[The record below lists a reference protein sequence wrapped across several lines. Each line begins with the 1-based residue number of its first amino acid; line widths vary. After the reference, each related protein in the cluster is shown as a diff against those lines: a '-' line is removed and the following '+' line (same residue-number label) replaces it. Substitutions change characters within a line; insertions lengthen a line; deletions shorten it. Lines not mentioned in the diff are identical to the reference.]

1 MANNSISLVNLDF
14 DTLKSQLKTYLKGQA
29 QFSDYD
35 FDGSNMSVLLDIM
48 TYNTHLNAFY
58 LNMVAAEMFLD
69 SAQLRN
75 SVISISKALNY
86 TPRSAKST
94 KAVINAVFPQSGLQ
108 QFTIP
113 KNTRFTGRN
122 SNGTFVFLTTSSTVL
137 NPSGGSFTAANLEI
151 YEGTLVTDAFTVDY
165 SVEGQRFIL
174 TNESIDTDSIEV
186 TVTEDNGATPISYSK
201 STSLIGMQP
210 NTASYFLQ
218 ATENTRYEL
227 SFGDG
232 VFGRKPKDSST
243 VIATYRITAGPRGND
258 CTDFKLNDN
267 LGAFN
272 GHGSSIIPT
281 ITVVQSGYGGADA
294 ETLEE
299 IKYRAPKAYQTQD
312 RAVTVNDFSVLI
324 TQEFQNIKAVNV
336 YGGEMVVGAPR
347 FGSVYIVP
355 VTFTGEMLSQFEKR
369 DIEDFIRSRTIIGVN
384 PVVTDPDY
392 IFVDVNTVARFNPD
406 QTTLSANDI
415 AALIKAA
422 IVNYNTTQLISFDS
436 RLNLSRLE
444 EAINDADPSIESN
457 NTELT
462 IKKSV
467 AVELN
472 RPVLPFADLMNPIVP
487 GSVISSDFI
496 SNGRVNRYVDYNPE
510 NNTLAVEIVDGKS
523 VIVNTTNKLFLKDL
537 TDPSAITYTEAGSVD
552 YDTGRITMN
561 LIEIND
567 FRGSPGLELMAKP
580 ANSDIMADLNN
591 IIAINISTGISVEV
605 RKT

>member
-14 DTLKSQLKTYLKGQA
+14 DTLKLQLKTYLKGQA

-58 LNMVAAEMFLD
+58 LNMVASEMFLD

-75 SVISISKALNY
+75 SVISISKSLNY
-86 TPRSAKST
+86 TPRSAKSA
-94 KAVINAVFPQSGLQ
+94 KAIINAVFPQSGLQ

-113 KNTRFTGRN
+113 RNTRFTGRN
-122 SNGTFVFLTTSSTVL
+122 SNGTFIFLTSSTTVL
-137 NPSGGSFTAANLEI
+137 NPSNGVFTAANLEI
-151 YEGTLVTDAFTVDY
+151 YEGSLVSDTFVVDY

-174 TNESIDTDSIEV
+174 TNENVDTDSIEV
-186 TVTEDNGATPISYSK
+186 TVIEDDGATSLSYSK
-201 STSLIGMQP
+201 STSLMGMQS
-210 NTASYFLQ
+210 NTTSYFLQ

-243 VIATYRITAGPRGND
+243 VIVSYRVTVGPRGND
-258 CTDFKLNDN
+258 STSFKLNDN

-272 GHGSSIIPT
+272 GYGSSIIPT
-281 ITVVQSGYGGADA
+281 ITVVQSGYGGAEA
-294 ETLEE
+294 ESLEE

-312 RAVTVNDFSVLI
+312 RAVTINDFSNLI
-324 TQEFQNIKAVNV
+324 TQEFQNIKGVNV
-336 YGGEMVVGAPR
+336 YGGEKIAGAPR
-347 FGSVYIVP
+347 YGSVYIVP

-369 DIEDFIRSRTIIGVN
+369 DIEDFIRSRTIIGIN

-392 IFVDVNTVARFNPD
+392 INVDVATVARYNPD

-422 IVNYNTTQLISFDS
+422 IVNYNTNQLISFDS
-436 RLNLSRLE
+436 RLSMSRLE
-444 EAINDADPSIESN
+444 GVINDADPSITSN

-462 IKKSV
+462 LRKTV

-472 RPVLPFADLMNPIVP
+472 RPVLPFIDLQNQIVP
-487 GSVISSDFI
+487 GTVMSRDFI
-496 SNGRVNRYVDYNPE
+496 ANGRVVRFVDYNPE
-510 NNTLAVEIVDGKS
+510 NNTLAVEIQNGRS
-523 VIVNTTNKLFLKDL
+523 VIVNTVNKLYLMDV
-537 TDPSAITYTEAGSVD
+537 TDPSVITYTEAGTVD
-552 YDTGRITMN
+552 YAAGKITMN
-561 LIEIND
+561 IIEIND
-567 FRGSPGLELMAKP
+567 LYDSPGLELKAKP
-580 ANSDIMADLNN
+580 AQDDITSALNN
-591 IIAINISTGISVEV
+591 IISINVSTGITVEV
-605 RKT
+605 RKN